1 MADIANLKVGDTSY
15 ALKDSTARASAS
27 SALETAND
35 AEAKAD
41 NALTASS
48 TANSTANNALSI
60 ANTAN
65 TGQQN
70 ANKKIDG
77 ATLIG
82 NYTENTQTLEI
93 LLKLGEVS

>member
-15 ALKDSTARASAS
+15 SLKDSTARTSAS
-27 SALETAND
+27 SALNTANN

-48 TANSTANNALSI
+48 TAKSTANNAISI

-65 TGQQN
+65 AGQQN
-70 ANKKIDG
+70 ANTKIDG

-93 LLKLGEVS
+93 SLKLGEVS